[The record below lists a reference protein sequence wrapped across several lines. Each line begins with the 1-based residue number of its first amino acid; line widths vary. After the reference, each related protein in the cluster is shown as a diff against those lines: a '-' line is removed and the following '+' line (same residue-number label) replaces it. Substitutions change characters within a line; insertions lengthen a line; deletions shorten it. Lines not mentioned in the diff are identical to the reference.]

1 MRKYVVST
9 IFLSVLFFASCSQGF
24 DMSGDSMTYDELMAN
39 KENAASVFQNAQSE
53 YQAIVNARFPN
64 SARSMTQETD
74 SQDELSI
81 EDQITSAAWMAYY
94 TGDETALIELLK
106 GKGLYDDCMDIV
118 KRYDLDKQQ
127 GILNISSRSVEG
139 SPRAVSADFIT
150 SNARRTGD
158 ILLCI
163 GGGASSSASV
173 LGLVIPGHWK
183 HAGLVDHDAPVGY
196 AVLSASNATNTFLA
210 NGGGE
215 VGRVG
220 YETAEKWAGADSVIA
235 MRVNNT
241 SASQALTAVQYARQF
256 VGKPFSFIV
265 TRNTSENWY
274 CSKLVWRAWQSQG
287 KDLEYNTWY
296 YWRGQW
302 VTPQDIYDDDDTS
315 YLAGDTW

>member
-1 MRKYVVST
+1 MRKHVASIT
-9 IFLSVLFFASCSQGF
+9 FLSVLLFASCSQGF
-24 DMSGDSMTYDELMAN
+24 TPSSDVSNYEELMAN
-39 KENAASVFQNAQSE
+39 KEEAANIFKNAQSE

-64 SARSMTQETD
+64 SARSITQEAD
-74 SQDELSI
+74 SQDELSV

-94 TGDETALIELLK
+94 TGDETNLIELLDE
-106 GKGLYDDCMDIV
+106 KGLYDDCIDIV
-118 KRYDLDKQQ
+118 NRYNLDKQQ
-127 GILNISSRSVEG
+127 GVLNISSRSVEG

-163 GGGASSSASV
+163 GGGASSSSSL
-173 LGLVIPGHWK
+173 LGVVIPGHWK
-183 HAGLVDHDAPVGY
+183 HAGLVDHNAPVGY
-196 AVLSASNATNTFLA
+196 AVLSASNATNTHLA
-210 NGGGE
+210 NKAIN
-215 VGRVG
+215 GRVG

-241 SASQALTAVQYARQF
+241 SASQALAAVQYARQYI
-256 VGKPFSFIV
+256 GKPFNFLV